1 MSLELTSS
9 WTTSVHPSTHRLA
22 AHGPLTHVSFGPSA
36 AINPSG
42 GHCHSAVPSRLKPL
56 QGTKV
61 HRGEA
66 AVFLLGTR
74 RPKDVLRGPV
84 RGLLVN
90 LGRHMDVQIG
100 SRRYRRVPKPLLDD
114 L

>member
-1 MSLELTSS
+1 LSLSGSEPAQAVTGHESTS
-9 WTTSVHPSTHRLA
+9 RR
-22 AHGPLTHVSFGPSA
+22 
-36 AINPSG
+36 G
-42 GHCHSAVPSRLKPL
+42 GCFPSR
-56 QGTKV
+56 
-61 HRGEA
+61 HE
-66 AVFLLGTR
+66 R